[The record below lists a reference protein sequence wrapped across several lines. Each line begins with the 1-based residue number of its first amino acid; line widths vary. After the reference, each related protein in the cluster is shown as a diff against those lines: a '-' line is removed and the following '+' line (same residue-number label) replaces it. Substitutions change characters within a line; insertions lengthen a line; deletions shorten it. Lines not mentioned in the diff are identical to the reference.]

1 MDKQKELKRAKEW
14 YEGSVKKIGLADK
27 LVKKIKPLLPDGW
40 IIQFGANDTYPI
52 HLVKGS
58 YFSEGKKAKP
68 KIEEFKLVCKVVE
81 KITGKKASHD
91 LYGKEETG
99 IQYFEGR
106 VICGVENIDLSIKI
120 IIYNPDHSCD
130 VTYEKQTIEVAK
142 VSDDCFG
149 LGGE

>member
-1 MDKQKELKRAKEW
+1 MDKKKELQKAKDW

-27 LVKKIKPLLPDGW
+27 LLKKIKPFLPDGW
-40 IIQFGANDTYPI
+40 VIQFEANDTYPI
-52 HLVKGS
+52 HLVKGGL
-58 YFSEGKKAKP
+58 FSDNKKP
-68 KIEEFKLVCKVVE
+68 KVEEFKLVCKVVE
-81 KITGKKASHD
+81 KITGKEISHD

-106 VICGVENIDLSIKI
+106 AVYYVEDVDLSIKI
-120 IIYNPDHSCD
+120 LIYKPDHSCD
-130 VTYEKQTIEVAK
+130 ITYEKQTIMVAK

>member
-1 MDKQKELKRAKEW
+1 MDKQKELKKAKEW

-27 LVKKIKPLLPDGW
+27 LIKKIKPLLPDGW
-40 IIQFGANDTYPI
+40 VIQFGANDIYPI

-58 YFSEGKKAKP
+58 CFSDKKP
-68 KIEEFKLVCKVVE
+68 KVEEFKLACKIVE

-91 LYGKEETG
+91 LYGKEKTG
-99 IQYFEGR
+99 IQFFEGR
-106 VICGVENIDLSIKI
+106 IIYDIEDIDLSIKI
-120 IIYNPDHSCD
+120 LIYNPDHSCI

>member
-1 MDKQKELKRAKEW
+1 MDNKKELQKAKEW
-14 YEGSVKKIGLADK
+14 YEGVIKKIGLADK
-27 LVKKIKPLLPDGW
+27 LIKKIKPLLPDGW
-40 IIQFGANDTYPI
+40 IIQFGANDIYPI

-58 YFSEGKKAKP
+58 LYSENKKP
-68 KIEEFKLVCKVVE
+68 KVEEFKLACKVVE
-81 KITGKKASHD
+81 KITGKEVSHD

-106 VICGVENIDLSIKI
+106 IIYNVEDIDLSIKI

-130 VTYEKQTIEVAK
+130 VTYEEQTITVAK